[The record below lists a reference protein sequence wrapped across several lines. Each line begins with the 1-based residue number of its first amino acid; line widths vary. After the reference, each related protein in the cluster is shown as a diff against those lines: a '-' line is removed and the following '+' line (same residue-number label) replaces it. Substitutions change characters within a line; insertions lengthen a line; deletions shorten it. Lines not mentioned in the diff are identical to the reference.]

1 MAERETNKQGKRRVE
16 PAKGPVSLKELAV
29 HLGLSPTTLSW
40 VLNDAPAAS
49 SIPQETKDRILNA
62 AKEFNYRPNYLAR
75 SLRVQKTNTIGVI
88 VPELSDGYSAMV
100 LNGVEAALTTA
111 GYLYL
116 TGRIKEIVNRNQDHV
131 SGSYHRRRVRI
142 FG

>member
-1 MAERETNKQGKRRVE
+1 MPSRNPAKTNGKTDA
-16 PAKGPVSLKELAV
+16 AKGPVSLKELAI

-49 SIPQETKDRILNA
+49 SIPQETKDRILSA
-62 AKEFNYRPNYLAR
+62 AKEFNYKPNYLAR

-100 LNGVEAALTTA
+100 LNGVEF
-111 GYLYL
+111 
-116 TGRIKEIVNRNQDHV
+116 RNNRAVGGNV
-131 SGSYHRRRVRI
+131 GVR
-142 FG
+142 GEWP